1 MTIVFSQLRAFHA
14 VAVHGG
20 FTAAS
25 RVLNVGQ
32 PTLTIQVK
40 ELEESYGVEL
50 MIRRSRH
57 VELTEAGA
65 ALFEITRGVMKF
77 CDEAHDL
84 LSSHGRS
91 ERGRLRLATV
101 GPFHATEILAAFRRN
116 HPNIEISTLL
126 GNSQRTLQHIINF
139 EAEVAILAHV
149 SEDPRVEMVPY
160 RSHRVI
166 VFVNRAHPW
175 SSRKSV
181 RLHELEDQPFVL
193 RERGSTTRR
202 AFEAAMQDAG
212 LGIKPVFEI
221 ESREGVWKAVEQGLG
236 ISVVADFEFVAHP
249 NLHALKIKDRVIRTE
264 YSIAFLKDRAR
275 SPLIKAF
282 MNTVARMKRRSL
294 ATV

>member
-1 MTIVFSQLRAFHA
+1 
-14 VAVHGG
+14 
-20 FTAAS
+20 
-25 RVLNVGQ
+25 
-32 PTLTIQVK
+32 
-40 ELEESYGVEL
+40 
-50 MIRRSRH
+50 
-57 VELTEAGA
+57 
-65 ALFEITRGVMKF
+65 
-77 CDEAHDL
+77 
-84 LSSHGRS
+84 
-91 ERGRLRLATV
+91 
-101 GPFHATEILAAFRRN
+101 
-116 HPNIEISTLL
+116 
-126 GNSQRTLQHIINF
+126 
-139 EAEVAILAHV
+139 
-149 SEDPRVEMVPY
+149 
-160 RSHRVI
+160 
-166 VFVNRAHPW
+166 
-175 SSRKSV
+175 
-181 RLHELEDQPFVL
+181 LHELEDQPFVL